1 MKKFKKIIVAIM
13 AMALALGMLTMTA
26 SAADYTD
33 GGKLYIAGSFN
44 DWKFEEMT
52 GKDGVYTIEAEVEA
66 GTLEFKCSPT
76 GDWSSQINATGADGL
91 GNNLS
96 TTVEAGKMVITVDTT
111 KLVAGDAG
119 FWTGTD
125 AFTVAPVPAVGD
137 VAPIIAVSA
146 LALVA
151 LAGVI
156 VCLKKRTVTE

>member
-1 MKKFKKIIVAIM
+1 M
-13 AMALALGMLTMTA
+13 
-26 SAADYTD
+26 
-33 GGKLYIAGSFN
+33 
-44 DWKFEEMT
+44 
-52 GKDGVYTIEAEVEA
+52 
-66 GTLEFKCSPT
+66 
-76 GDWSSQINATGADGL
+76 

-96 TTVEAGKMVITVDTT
+96 ATVEAGKMVITVDTT